1 MNHLTPLSILPADQ
15 LPALASL
22 AGEPP
27 LSAFDTQPALLIAAA
42 RLTPSPPIRQQVAA
56 WLLRQPCPVI
66 AIGAASEVSQDP
78 WADIYDVVVADEAA
92 ASSLLAA
99 IRQAPQAATVLVQT
113 LRHTAGLPVD
123 SGLLVESLAFA
134 TLQSG
139 AEFSAWAATRQPQT
153 VAHTDSGPPLLMT
166 RTTDRPHHLE
176 IRLNRASRR
185 NAMSVEMRNALVEA
199 MQLLLTDTSI
209 RSATVSGEGDC
220 FSIGGDLDE
229 FGTTPDAATAHLIR
243 TLRLPAPLLA
253 RCAER
258 VEFRLHGACI
268 GAGIELPAFAG
279 RVVATAKTFFQ
290 LPELKFGLIP
300 GAGGCIS
307 LPRRIGR
314 QRTAWLVLTGRR
326 INASTALEWGL
337 IDAIEESRT

>member
-1 MNHLTPLSILPADQ
+1 MPPLSILPAEE
-15 LPALASL
+15 LPELARL
-22 AGEPP
+22 AHEPP
-27 LSAFDTQPALLIAAA
+27 LSVFDAQPALLIAAI
-42 RLTPSPPIRQQVAA
+42 PPQQSSFAQSLSAETRQQVAA

-66 AIGAASEVSQDP
+66 AIGDLSQDP
-78 WADIYDVVVADEAA
+78 WAAIYDVVVADEAA
-92 ASSLLAA
+92 ASSLLSA

-113 LRHTAGLPVD
+113 LRHTANLPID

-139 AEFSAWAATRQPQT
+139 QEFSAWAATRQAQEVTPS
-153 VAHTDSGPPLLMT
+153 DSGPPLLMT
-166 RTTDRPHHLE
+166 RTGDQLA

-209 RSATVSGEGDC
+209 SSATISGKGDC

-229 FGTTPDAATAHLIR
+229 FGTTPDASTAHLIR
-243 TLRLPAPLLA
+243 SLRLPAPLLA

-258 VEFRLHGACI
+258 VEFHLHGACI
-268 GAGIELPAFAG
+268 GAGIEFPSFAG
-279 RVVATAKTFFQ
+279 RVVAAPKTFFQ

-314 QRTAWLVLTGRR
+314 QRTAWMVLTGRR
-326 INASTALEWGL
+326 INAATALEWGL
-337 IDAIEESRT
+337 IDAISEDPINS